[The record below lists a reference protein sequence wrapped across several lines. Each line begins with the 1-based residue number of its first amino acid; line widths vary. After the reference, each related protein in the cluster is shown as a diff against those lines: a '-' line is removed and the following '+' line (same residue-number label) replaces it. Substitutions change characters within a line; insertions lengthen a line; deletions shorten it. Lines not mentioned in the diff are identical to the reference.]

1 MSQSSQNSHIL
12 LPLELIVHTD
22 MHVGTRSDR
31 YVDIISE
38 CSLVLLSVDPSSNIH
53 IGMHNQCGWSGK
65 RTLRLLR
72 DILAMVAAVLKLR
85 LQIRISLSECDSTSF
100 STRPSPLIFR
110 GYPLSTPHQGGGG
123 PEIGKFCGQTV
134 LAMRMKGEWGC
145 AWFGELKFCKVN

>member
-1 MSQSSQNSHIL
+1 MAGLHLQAVGKPGFKIAVAVANVSQSSQNSHIL

-22 MHVGTRSDR
+22 MYVGTRSDR

-38 CSLVLLSVDPSSNIH
+38 CSHIPLSVAPSSNIH

-65 RTLRLLR
+65 RILQLLR

-100 STRPSPLIFR
+100 STRPSPPLIFR
-110 GYPLSTPHQGGGG
+110 GYPKW
-123 PEIGKFCGQTV
+123 EGKQ
-134 LAMRMKGEWGC
+134 L
-145 AWFGELKFCKVN
+145 